1 MTDTPQQDP
10 TPDTPKVPERL
21 HYISTTVLAT
31 AAVLSIVL
39 FSFALYGWSA
49 IGKSVRDQITWPQA
63 FTLLFFML
71 LMVAIMLSLGY
82 SRLWAEAG
90 VVTVRNGP
98 ILRRY
103 PVDQIAGLRLRH
115 GDPWAYLLVKH
126 EGKARRKA
134 VLAIQALEGEK
145 AQGKVRELRRW
156 LVAQGASSEG
166 VALTDE

>member
-115 GDPWAYLLVKH
+115 GDPWAYLLVKQ
-126 EGKARRKA
+126 EGKRDAKRCWRSKRWKGRRRRARFVNCVAGWSRRAPAAK
-134 VLAIQALEGEK
+134 VLL
-145 AQGKVRELRRW
+145 
-156 LVAQGASSEG
+156 
-166 VALTDE
+166 